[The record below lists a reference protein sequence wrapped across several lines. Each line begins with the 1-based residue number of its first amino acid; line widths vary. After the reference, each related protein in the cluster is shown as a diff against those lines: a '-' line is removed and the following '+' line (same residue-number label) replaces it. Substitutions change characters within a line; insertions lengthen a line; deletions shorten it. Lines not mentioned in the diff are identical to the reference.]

1 MKLSLLLVVVTI
13 FVVGCGLNGGLNTK
27 LGFLQDKQPAV
38 ALKQENLP
46 LPKDLVETA
55 PATFKAKFATTKG
68 DFTMEL
74 YREWS
79 PQGVDR
85 FYNLVKSGYFQDIAI
100 FRAVDNFMFQFGI
113 HGDPAMNKIWSEA
126 RIKDDP
132 DTGHTN
138 AVGTISFAKGGPNSR
153 SVQLFISLTDN
164 RRLDA
169 MGFTPLGKVVEN
181 AAILGKINT
190 EYGENSPEV
199 QEQFQAK
206 GNGFVKEKYPK
217 LDYIKSITLVT
228 EEK

>member
-1 MKLSLLLVVVTI
+1 MKSFLIIGASA
-13 FVVGCGLNGGLNTK
+13 FVMLGCGLGASLQPK
-27 LGFLQDKQPAV
+27 LGYLQEKQSPAAAEQGKV
-38 ALKQENLP
+38 LQ
-46 LPKDLVETA
+46 PKDLTETA
-55 PATFKAKFATTKG
+55 PATFKAKFETTKG
-68 DFTMEL
+68 DFTMEF
-74 YREWS
+74 YRDWS
-79 PQGVDR
+79 PNGVDR
-85 FYNLVKSGYFQDIAI
+85 FYNLVKNGYFQDIAI

-113 HGDPAMNKIWSEA
+113 HGDPEMNKVWSEA

-138 AVGTISFAKGGPNSR
+138 AVGTISFAKGGADSR

-190 EYGENSPEV
+190 EYGENSRDV
-199 QEQFQAK
+199 QGNFQAQ
-206 GNGFVKEKYPK
+206 GNAYVKEKFPN